1 MSNSKILRAMTSDGS
16 ARIHVIDSTEIVNK
30 MIECH
35 HTAPTATA
43 ALGRLMTA
51 TSIMGC
57 MLGDKTD
64 SITTMLK
71 GEGVTGKLIAVSD
84 YEGNVRGYIQNPNA
98 EVPLKSNGKLDVG
111 GAIGGGELTVIRD
124 TGGEE
129 PYIGTIDLVT
139 GEIAED
145 ITAYFAKSEQIPTAT
160 ALGVLVDVDCT
171 CKAAGGIMIQML
183 PFFDDAVAD
192 KIEQNISKL
201 ANISTLLSKGASLKE
216 IANIALDGI
225 EYDIFD
231 ELDVEYRCN
240 CSRDRVGA
248 MLRSLG
254 KNELLKLL
262 DEQTAEGKPRELEVK
277 CRFCG
282 KPEVFDEAQ
291 LMALFEFLSEN

>member
-1 MSNSKILRAMTSDGS
+1 MATSTILRAMTSDGS
-16 ARIHVIDSTEIVNK
+16 ARIHVINSTEIVNK
-30 MIECH
+30 MIEYH
-35 HTAPTATA
+35 RTAPTATA

-64 SITTMLK
+64 SITTMIK
-71 GEGVTGKLIAVSD
+71 GNGETGKMIAVAD
-84 YEGNVRGYIQNPNA
+84 YVGNVRGYIQNPNA
-98 EVPLKSNGKLDVG
+98 DVPLKSNGKLDVG

-124 TGGEE
+124 TGGNE

-145 ITAYFAKSEQIPTAT
+145 ITAYYAQSEQIPTAL

-183 PFFDDAVAD
+183 PFFDEEVAA
-192 KIEQNISKL
+192 KVEANISKL
-201 ANISTLLSKGASLKE
+201 ASISSLLARGVSLEE
-216 IANIALDGI
+216 IAAIALEGI
-225 EYDIFD
+225 EYDLFD

-240 CSRDRVGA
+240 CSRERVGK

-254 KNELLKLL
+254 KGELNKLL
-262 DEQTAEGKPRELEVK
+262 DEQEAEGKPRELEVK

-282 KPEVFDEAQ
+282 KGEVFNESD
-291 LMALFEFLSEN
+291 LNALFE

>member
-1 MSNSKILRAMTSDGS
+1 MSNSKILRAMTADGS
-16 ARIHVIDSTEIVNK
+16 ARIHVINSTEIVNK

-35 HTAPTATA
+35 RTAPTATA
-43 ALGRLMTA
+43 ALGRLLTA

-64 SITTMLK
+64 SITTMIK

-84 YEGNVRGYIQNPNA
+84 YEGNVRGYIQNPDA
-98 EVPLKSNGKLDVG
+98 DVPLKSNGKLDVG

-145 ITAYFAKSEQIPTAT
+145 ITAYFAKSEQIPTAL

-171 CKAAGGIMIQML
+171 CKAAGGILIQML
-183 PFFDDAVAD
+183 PFFDDAVAERV
-192 KIEQNISKL
+192 EQNISKL
-201 ANISTLLSKGASLKE
+201 ANISGMLAKGVSLKE
-216 IANIALDGI
+216 IADIALEGI

-231 ELDVEYRCN
+231 ELESVRC
-240 CSRDRVGA
+240 SA
-248 MLRSLG
+248 RS
-254 KNELLKLL
+254 
-262 DEQTAEGKPRELEVK
+262 VK
-277 CRFCG
+277 MSF
-282 KPEVFDEAQ
+282 
-291 LMALFEFLSEN
+291 

>member
-1 MSNSKILRAMTSDGS
+1 MTSDGS

-64 SITTMLK
+64 SITTMIK

-216 IANIALDGI
+216 IADIALEGI

-231 ELDVEYRCN
+231 ELDVEYRCY
-240 CSRDRVGA
+240 CSRDRVAA

-291 LMALFEFLSEN
+291 LMALFEILSEN

>member
-1 MSNSKILRAMTSDGS
+1 
-16 ARIHVIDSTEIVNK
+16 
-30 MIECH
+30 MIEYH

-43 ALGRLMTA
+43 ALGRLLTA

-64 SITTMLK
+64 TITTMIK
-71 GEGVTGKLIAVSD
+71 GEGETGKLIAVSD
-84 YEGNVRGYIQNPNA
+84 YIGNVRGYIQNPEANP
-98 EVPLKSNGKLDVG
+98 PLKSNGKLDVG

-124 TGGEE
+124 MGGDE

-145 ITAYFAKSEQIPTAT
+145 ITAYYAQSEQVPTAL

-183 PFFDDAVAD
+183 PFFDEEVAI
-192 KIEQNISKL
+192 KVEENISKL
-201 ANISTLLSKGASLKE
+201 ANISSLIARGTSLEE
-216 IANIALDGI
+216 ILGIALDGI

-240 CSRDRVGA
+240 CSRDRVGS

-254 KNELLKLL
+254 KNELSKLL
-262 DEQTAEGKPRELEVK
+262 DEQTAEGKPRELEVE
-277 CRFCG
+277 CRFCD
-282 KPEVFDEAQ
+282 KTEVFDEAQ
-291 LMALFEFLSEN
+291 LMALFEN